1 MTTPASPL
9 VRLVRLP
16 AVLTVP
22 GDVLL
27 GAAWSEEGEA
37 GGLSVAVLALGS
49 SLLYLGG
56 MALNDWADRARD
68 ARERPWR
75 PIPAGEVAPA
85 VALGSAVVLTAGAL
99 AAGGLARG
107 GRGLRA
113 AARLAGVVWA
123 YDLVAKDTPAGPWA
137 MALARALDV
146 SMGAL
151 PAARPGWRLRLV
163 VPPPALS
170 SRPGAGR
177 WPRGARLPAT
187 VVGAHALLLTLV
199 SAREVS
205 GGSPAV
211 ARRALGGFVA
221 TAATAAGL
229 ALGGRPAAGPTHGG
243 HPAAGR
249 RPTAGLTP
257 GSRRAGERAL
267 ALACLALYG
276 ATVGRAGVDAVRR
289 PDPVRLQ
296 RLVGAGVLAT
306 MPLQAALL
314 AGRGRPAA
322 ACAVL
327 AGWPLA
333 RWAGRETAVT

>member
-1 MTTPASPL
+1 MTPSSSPL

-27 GAAWSEEGEA
+27 GAAWSEEGGA
-37 GGLSVAVLALGS
+37 GGLSSVAVLALGS

-68 ARERPWR
+68 AHERPRR

-85 VALGSAVVLTAGAL
+85 VALGSAVALTAGAL
-99 AAGGLARG
+99 TAGGLARG

-151 PAARPGWRLRLV
+151 PAG
-163 VPPPALS
+163 
-170 SRPGAGR
+170 RPGAGR
-177 WPRGARLPAT
+177 RPHGARLPAA

-205 GGSPAV
+205 GGEPAL
-211 ARRALGGFVA
+211 ARRVLVGFAA
-221 TAATAAGL
+221 TAAAAAGL
-229 ALGGRPAAGPTHGG
+229 ALGGRPAAGLAHN
-243 HPAAGR
+243 R
-249 RPTAGLTP
+249 R
-257 GSRRAGERAL
+257 RRAGERAL

-276 ATVGRAGVDAVRR
+276 ASVGRAGLDAARQ
-289 PDPVRLQ
+289 PDAARLQ

-314 AGRGRPAA
+314 AGRGRRAA

-327 AGWPLA
+327 AGWPVA
-333 RWAGRETAVT
+333 RRAGREAAVT

>member
-1 MTTPASPL
+1 MSPPSSPL

-27 GAAWSEEGEA
+27 GAAWSEEGGPA
-37 GGLSVAVLALGS
+37 GVAVLALGS

-68 ARERPWR
+68 ARERPGR

-85 VALGSAVVLTAGAL
+85 VALGSAVALTAGAL
-99 AAGGLARG
+99 VAGGLARG

-113 AARLAGVVWA
+113 AARLASVVWT

-151 PAARPGWRLRLV
+151 PAAQPGAGGRFRLMEA
-163 VPPPALS
+163 PPPAPS
-170 SRPGAGR
+170 AGAGAGR
-177 WPRGARLPAT
+177 RPRGARLPAA

-205 GGSPAV
+205 GGTPAL
-211 ARRALGGFVA
+211 ARCALGGFAA
-221 TAATAAGL
+221 TAAAAAGL
-229 ALGGRPAAGPTHGG
+229 ALGGRPAAGL
-243 HPAAGR
+243 ALGR
-249 RPTAGLTP
+249 R
-257 GSRRAGERAL
+257 RRGGERAL

-289 PDPVRLQ
+289 PDPARLQ

-314 AGRGRPAA
+314 AGRGRRAA

-327 AGWPLA
+327 AGWPVA
-333 RWAGRETAVT
+333 RWAGREAAVT

>member
-1 MTTPASPL
+1 MTPSSSPL

-27 GAAWSEEGEA
+27 GAAWSEEGGA
-37 GGLSVAVLALGS
+37 GGLSSVAVLALGS

-68 ARERPWR
+68 AHERPRR

-85 VALGSAVVLTAGAL
+85 VALGSAVALTAGAL
-99 AAGGLARG
+99 TAGGLARG

-151 PAARPGWRLRLV
+151 PAG
-163 VPPPALS
+163 
-170 SRPGAGR
+170 RPGACR
-177 WPRGARLPAT
+177 RPRGARLPAA
-187 VVGAHALLLTLV
+187 VMGAHALLLTLV

-205 GGSPAV
+205 GGEPAL
-211 ARRALGGFVA
+211 ARRALVGF
-221 TAATAAGL
+221 AATGPPPAGLALGGRPAAGL
-229 ALGGRPAAGPTHGG
+229 ALGGRPAAGLALGG
-243 HPAAGR
+243 RPAAGLAHNR
-249 RPTAGLTP
+249 R
-257 GSRRAGERAL
+257 RRAGERAL

-276 ATVGRAGVDAVRR
+276 ASVGRAGLDAARQ
-289 PDPVRLQ
+289 PDAARLQ

-314 AGRGRPAA
+314 AGRGRRAA

-327 AGWPLA
+327 AGWPVA
-333 RWAGRETAVT
+333 RRAGREAAVT

>member
-1 MTTPASPL
+1 MTPSSSPL

-27 GAAWSEEGEA
+27 GAAWSEEGGA
-37 GGLSVAVLALGS
+37 GGLSSVAVLALGS

-68 ARERPWR
+68 ARERPRR

-85 VALGSAVVLTAGAL
+85 VALGSAVALTTGAL
-99 AAGGLARG
+99 TAGGLARG

-151 PAARPGWRLRLV
+151 PAG
-163 VPPPALS
+163 
-170 SRPGAGR
+170 RPGAGR
-177 WPRGARLPAT
+177 RPRGARLPAA
-187 VVGAHALLLTLV
+187 VMGAHALLLTLV

-205 GGSPAV
+205 GGEPAL
-211 ARRALGGFVA
+211 ARRALVGFAA
-221 TAATAAGL
+221 TAAAAAGLALGGRPTAGL
-229 ALGGRPAAGPTHGG
+229 ALGGRPAAGLAHN
-243 HPAAGR
+243 R
-249 RPTAGLTP
+249 R
-257 GSRRAGERAL
+257 RRAGERAL

-276 ATVGRAGVDAVRR
+276 ASVGRAGLDAARQ
-289 PDPVRLQ
+289 PDAARLQ

-314 AGRGRPAA
+314 AGRGRRAA

-327 AGWPLA
+327 AGWPVA
-333 RWAGRETAVT
+333 RRAGREAAVT

>member
-1 MTTPASPL
+1 MTPSSSPL

-27 GAAWSEEGEA
+27 GAAWSEEGGA
-37 GGLSVAVLALGS
+37 GGLSSVAVLALGS

-56 MALNDWADRARD
+56 MALNDWADRERD
-68 ARERPWR
+68 ARERPRR

-85 VALGSAVVLTAGAL
+85 VALGSAVALTAGAL

-113 AARLAGVVWA
+113 AVRLAGVVWA

-151 PAARPGWRLRLV
+151 PAARPG
-163 VPPPALS
+163 
-170 SRPGAGR
+170 AGR
-177 WPRGARLPAT
+177 RPRGARLPAA
-187 VVGAHALLLTLV
+187 VVGGHALLLTLV

-205 GGSPAV
+205 GGEPAL
-211 ARRALGGFVA
+211 ARRALGGFAA
-221 TAATAAGL
+221 TAAAAAGL
-229 ALGGRPAAGPTHGG
+229 ALGGGPAAGPAHGG
-243 HPAAGR
+243 R
-249 RPTAGLTP
+249 RRG
-257 GSRRAGERAL
+257 GERAL

-276 ATVGRAGVDAVRR
+276 ATVGRAGADAVRQ
-289 PDPVRLQ
+289 PDPARLQ

-314 AGRGRPAA
+314 AGRGQRAA
-322 ACAVL
+322 ACTVL

-333 RWAGRETAVT
+333 RWAGREAAVT